1 MSAARKRP
9 AVSTVVPVFNEEAN
23 LPALFQR
30 LSSTL
35 DKIGVDYEMIF
46 VDDGSSDRSL
56 ELLDEFARQND
67 RVVVVEFV
75 RNFGQHAAV
84 FAGFERARGQVVV
97 TLDADLQNPPE
108 EIPKLLAKIA
118 EGYDVVGGWRA
129 ERHDSVLR
137 KLPSKIVNR
146 VMSKV
151 TGVKLNDYGCMLR
164 AYRRPVVKSICK
176 CNEISSFIPALA
188 NTFAKQGKVCE
199 VPVDHAERAA
209 GTSKYGLLKLI
220 NLNFDLVTGFSRL
233 PLKMTTLLGVI
244 IALFAFALG
253 AYIIIM
259 RILRGESWAQF
270 GVFTLFAVQ
279 FFLVGMLFVFMG
291 LMGEYVGRIYSEVR
305 RRPRYVIR
313 KIHRFR
319 FQSGTES
326 TASGVTD
333 ADDRLRL
340 PQHRPRLPERTP
352 RAR

>member
-1 MSAARKRP
+1 MSAKRPRP

-30 LSSTL
+30 LGATL
-35 DKIGVDYEMIF
+35 DHLGVDYEMIF
-46 VDDGSSDRSL
+46 VDDGSRDRSL
-56 ELLDEFARQND
+56 ELLREFAATNP
-67 RVVVVEFV
+67 RVQVVEFV

-84 FAGFERARGQVVV
+84 FAGLERSRGEIVV

-137 KLPSKIVNR
+137 KMPSKLVNL

-164 AYRRPVVKSICK
+164 AYRRPVVKSLCQ

-188 NTFAKQGKVCE
+188 NTFAKNVAE

-233 PLKMTTLLGVI
+233 PLKMTTFVGMIV
-244 IALFAFALG
+244 AFFSFALA
-253 AYIIIM
+253 AYIVIM
-259 RILRGESWAQF
+259 RIVRGESWAQF
-270 GVFTLFAVQ
+270 GTFTLFAVL
-279 FFLVGMLFVFMG
+279 FFFVGMLFIFIG

-319 FQSGTES
+319 PGRES
-326 TASGVTD
+326 SEGPGVTD
-333 ADDRLRL
+333 EDDRLRL
-340 PQHRPRLPERTP
+340 PQHRARMPERASRP
-352 RAR
+352 R